1 MRDQRPGSAIES
13 AGQLADSSGPARTK
27 SKTRISTVE
36 QTEELLRSTILPLA
50 ELPEQSLSDTV
61 AAINRLIEEA
71 GVPPNMLQ
79 LACDPSNPI
88 AKMKMGRIRM
98 RNVPV
103 AAILQIVIGNQAVR
117 YRVGEGTVEFIP
129 PYMGDVDE

>member
-1 MRDQRPGSAIES
+1 MRDQRPKSSIES
-13 AGQLADSSGPARTK
+13 AGLGTDSSGPARTK
-27 SKTRISTVE
+27 SKTRIPTVE
-36 QTEELLRSTILPLA
+36 QTEELLRSTIIPLA

-61 AAINRLIEEA
+61 AAINRLIVEA
-71 GVPPNMLQ
+71 GVQPNTLQ

-103 AAILQIVIGNQAVR
+103 AAVLQIVIDHRAVR

-129 PYMGDVDE
+129 PYMGDFD

>member
-13 AGQLADSSGPARTK
+13 AGQGTDSSKPSRTK
-27 SKTRISTVE
+27 SKTRIPTVE
-36 QTEELLRSTILPLA
+36 QTEELLRSTIIPLA
-50 ELPEQSLSDTV
+50 ELPEQSLSDTL

-71 GVPPNMLQ
+71 GVPPNTLQ

-88 AKMKMGRIRM
+88 AKIKMGRIRM

-103 AAILQIVIGNQAVR
+103 AAVLQIVMGNRAVR
-117 YRVGEGTVEFIP
+117 YRVGEGMVEFIP
-129 PYMGDVDE
+129 PYLGDVD